1 MVSYLYQ
8 YIFIWMNLNPLLLL
22 SLTLTHVLSFWD
34 VGHMLTANI
43 AEIRLQRDAPQ
54 ALQKFK
60 DLV

>member
-1 MVSYLYQ
+1 
-8 YIFIWMNLNPLLLL
+8 MNLNPLLLL

-60 DLV
+60 NLV